1 LSISDDVCLTGIK
14 GFDDYL
20 GGFPRGSLIVIMG
33 HPGAGKTTFAAKFL
47 YEGARRFGERGLY
60 IGFGEPE
67 RKFKKFMKDLGMNF
81 EELEREGM
89 IKLVTLPAIA
99 SRDTAEMLT
108 ETVVRTVNGFRP
120 KRLVIDNLP
129 AVVDVLGDVAGRA
142 FLRTT
147 LYNILTREDI
157 TAIVISDM
165 YRGEK
170 KLAIP
175 SVEVVADGVIV
186 MKAEVRGGMIV
197 RKLIIEKMKGKRMPV
212 VEVPFSLV
220 KGEGVI
226 VFAPPLTYEI
236 PAPQFTSSIK
246 LKCESLH
253 RALGPIYVGSQ
264 IVICTPIGMVL
275 PPEAVIPFLK
285 AVVEEGIK
293 VLMISLTNPSI
304 SMWCR
309 IENPARKYG
318 VDMSKLRDLIEIMS
332 LNPAAYSVTKLM
344 STIIAEVESRK
355 PDVLVLHG
363 LEALNTLCPPREFMS
378 FYLNIITR
386 FRKMSLTTIYMVSSN
401 ITDEISL
408 MVNAGDVVLAV
419 SAPTTIRG
427 GYSVRIDI
435 LKSYLGEP
443 RAVFTD
449 QLKECLGKESFR

>member
-20 GGFPRGSLIVIMG
+20 GGVPRGSLIVIMG

-67 RKFKKFMKDLGMNF
+67 RKFKKFMKDLGMDF
-81 EELEREGM
+81 EVLEREGM

-99 SRDTAEMLT
+99 SRDAAEMLT

-157 TAIVISDM
+157 TATVISDM

-170 KLAIP
+170 RLAIP

-212 VEVPFSLV
+212 AEVPFSLV

-236 PAPQFTSSIK
+236 PAPRFTASIK
-246 LKCESLH
+246 LKCEPLH

-264 IVICTPIGMVL
+264 IVICTPIGMAL
-275 PPEAVIPFLK
+275 PPEAIIPFLK
-285 AVVEEGIK
+285 AVVDEGIK

-318 VDMSKLRDLIEIMS
+318 VDMSKLRDLIKIMS
-332 LNPAAYSVTKLM
+332 LNPAAYSVTELM

-401 ITDEISL
+401 ITDEISP
-408 MVNAGDVVLAV
+408 MVNAGDIVLAV
-419 SAPTTIRG
+419 SAPTTVRG

-449 QLKECLGKESFR
+449 QLRECLGKESFK